1 MVMVLYLGIHKNQL
15 RYFMANGEI
24 VPLPE
29 EQERLAK
36 EQERL
41 IKEQAIQ
48 RIERLEAILRSQGL
62 DPDQLAI

>member
-36 EQERL
+36 E
-41 IKEQAIQ
+41 
-48 RIERLEAILRSQGL
+48 IERLEAILRSQGI
-62 DPDQLAI
+62 DPNQL